1 VDLVGNNLLLTN
13 QLEKNTFAMDGDRQA
28 VKDGHSRTSLLLNN
42 VVVMCDDPLRD
53 VCVYFLM
60 LCISCVMNYC
70 MWPFSVTEPF
80 ILFDVLNYVLY
91 AVSFLRLAGMR
102 ACPRVIHAR
111 G

>member
-1 VDLVGNNLLLTN
+1 MDLVGNNLLLTN

-42 VVVMCDDPLRD
+42 VLSWCVMTHFEM
-53 VCVYFLM
+53 YA
-60 LCISCVMNYC
+60 CISCVMNYC
-70 MWPFSVTEPF
+70 MWPFSMSLNHS

-111 G
+111 E

>member
-1 VDLVGNNLLLTN
+1 
-13 QLEKNTFAMDGDRQA
+13 MDGDRQA

-42 VVVMCDDPLRD
+42 VFVVVCDDPLRD

-60 LCISCVMNYC
+60 LYISCVMNYC
-70 MWPFSVTEPF
+70 MWPFSMSLNHS

-111 G
+111 E

>member
-1 VDLVGNNLLLTN
+1 
-13 QLEKNTFAMDGDRQA
+13 M
-28 VKDGHSRTSLLLNN
+28 
-42 VVVMCDDPLRD
+42 
-53 VCVYFLM
+53 YFLM

-102 ACPRVIHAR
+102 ACPRVACAGTSWCPWQRPDEGPAALMLQRR
-111 G
+111 GGEVGPATGS